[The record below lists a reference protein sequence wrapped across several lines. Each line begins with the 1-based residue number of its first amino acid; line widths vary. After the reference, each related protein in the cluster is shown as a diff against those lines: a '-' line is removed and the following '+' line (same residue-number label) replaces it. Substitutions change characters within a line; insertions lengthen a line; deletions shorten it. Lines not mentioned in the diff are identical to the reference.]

1 MQLNKTFERLKKMI
15 SKGMYDH
22 DTLLLDIKDFLE
34 MGTIT
39 NESYEMLLEMMN
51 VSPATCLTMER
62 MGDFETYTNTGDT
75 TYLLLKKQIMKQVYS
90 EEVIKQMITDFRIT
104 STISRV
110 QFMELKDLIQ
120 SLYNPQPD
128 YELEIDG
135 GDSI

>member
-1 MQLNKTFERLKKMI
+1 MI

-39 NESYEMLLEMMN
+39 NESYETLLEMMN
-51 VSPATCLTMER
+51 KPQATCSTMER

-90 EEVIKQMITDFRIT
+90 EEVIEQMITDFRIT
-104 STISRV
+104 STISRT
-110 QFMELKDLIQ
+110 QFMELKNLIQ
-120 SLYNPQPD
+120 SLYNPQTE
-128 YELEIDG
+128 YELDMDNEN
-135 GDSI
+135 SI

>member
-39 NESYEMLLEMMN
+39 NESYETLLEMMN
-51 VSPATCLTMER
+51 KPQATCSTIEWMV
-62 MGDFETYTNTGDT
+62 DFETYSNTGDT

-90 EEVIKQMITDFRIT
+90 EEVIEQMITDFRIT
-104 STISRV
+104 STISRT
-110 QFMELKDLIQ
+110 QFMELKNLIQ
-120 SLYNPQPD
+120 SLYNPQTE
-128 YELEIDG
+128 YELDMDNEN
-135 GDSI
+135 SI

>member
-15 SKGMYDH
+15 SKGIYERESILMD
-22 DTLLLDIKDFLE
+22 LNDFLE

-39 NESYEMLLEMMN
+39 NESYNVLLEMLN
-51 VSPATCLTMER
+51 GAQIDKDVSVTDNSVNYTSS
-62 MGDFETYTNTGDT
+62 GDITYA
-75 TYLLLKKQIMKQVYS
+75 LLKKQIMKQVYS
-90 EEVIKQMITDFRIT
+90 EEVIEQMITDFRIT
-104 STISRV
+104 TTISRV

>member
-34 MGTIT
+34 M
-39 NESYEMLLEMMN
+39 MD
-51 VSPATCLTMER
+51 VSPATCSTMER

-75 TYLLLKKQIMKQVYS
+75 TYLLLKKQIVKQVYS
-90 EEVIKQMITDFRIT
+90 QDVIEQMITDFRIT
-104 STISRV
+104 STISRT
-110 QFMELKDLIQ
+110 QFMELKNLIQ
-120 SLYNPQPD
+120 SLYNPQTE

>member
-39 NESYEMLLEMMN
+39 NESYETLLEMMN
-51 VSPATCLTMER
+51 KPQATCSTMER

-128 YELEIDG
+128 YELEFDG